1 MLFEFEKVQRYQKL
15 IESSVIV
22 LIGLFMHLNRISII
36 ELKYSRLPL
45 LTPNVASSLF
55 VFSVLCILTKL
66 RPLWPSALRKPQRAL
81 IFFIELSLILYAN
94 DFLLRQVWLPS
105 LKLLNFICRFLGQ
118 YVIVANES
126 FLANNAPTLS
136 SWIRND
142 AFYMARFLLAVI
154 AFVFMIDITGILEF
168 TLNAVRPSD
177 STSNKLR
184 YFRGNIDDD
193 TPDPLAAYAY
203 DEPLMELN
211 SPSIPSSDTHSL
223 NNSLA
228 ELDSSNFDVNDLPY
242 VPQEDLLNLG
252 HRVGARR
259 RRQPMRKAKRGKVL
273 LNEAENECTC

>member
-1 MLFEFEKVQRYQKL
+1 MLFEYEKVQRYQKL

-22 LIGLFMHLNRISII
+22 LIGVFMHLNRISII

-94 DFLLRQVWLPS
+94 DFLLRQVWLPG

-168 TLNAVRPSD
+168 TLNVLRPRD
-177 STSNKLR
+177 SNTLH
-184 YFRGNIDDD
+184 YIRGSIDDD
-193 TPDPLAAYAY
+193 TSDPLAAYNY
-203 DEPLMELN
+203 DEPLMDLN
-211 SPSIPSSDTHSL
+211 PPIPSSDTHSL
-223 NNSLA
+223 SNILP
-228 ELDSSNFDVNDLPY
+228 ELESSNFDVNDLPY

>member
-1 MLFEFEKVQRYQKL
+1 MLIDFEKVQRYQKL
-15 IESSVIV
+15 VESSVIV
-22 LIGLFMHLNRISII
+22 LIGLFMHMNRISII

-168 TLNAVRPSD
+168 TLKVIRPSD
-177 STSNKLR
+177 SSTLR
-184 YFRGNIDDD
+184 YFGGNIDDD
-193 TPDPLAAYAY
+193 NADPLAAYNY
-203 DEPLMELN
+203 DEPMLDL
-211 SPSIPSSDTHSL
+211 SVPIPSSDTHSL
-223 NNSLA
+223 TNSLV
-228 ELDSSNFDVNDLPY
+228 ELDSTSFDVNDLPY

-259 RRQPMRKAKRGKVL
+259 RRQPMRKAKRGKVV
-273 LNEAENECTC
+273 LNETENECTC

>member
-1 MLFEFEKVQRYQKL
+1 MLIDFEKVQRYQKL
-15 IESSVIV
+15 VESSVIV
-22 LIGLFMHLNRISII
+22 LIGLFMHMNRISII

-168 TLNAVRPSD
+168 TLKVIRPSD
-177 STSNKLR
+177 SCALR
-184 YFRGNIDDD
+184 YFGGNIDDD
-193 TPDPLAAYAY
+193 NADPLAAYNY
-203 DEPLMELN
+203 DEPMLDL
-211 SPSIPSSDTHSL
+211 SVPIPSSDTHSL
-223 NNSLA
+223 TNSLV
-228 ELDSSNFDVNDLPY
+228 ELDSTSFDVNDLPY

-259 RRQPMRKAKRGKVL
+259 RRQPMRKAKRGKVV
-273 LNEAENECTC
+273 LNETENECTC

>member
-22 LIGLFMHLNRISII
+22 MIGLFMHLNRISMI

-45 LTPNVASSLF
+45 LTPNISSSLF

-81 IFFIELSLILYAN
+81 IFFIELALILYAN

-118 YVIVANES
+118 YVIVANEA

-154 AFVFMIDITGILEF
+154 AFTFMIDITGILEF
-168 TLNAVRPSD
+168 ILNIVRPIEVVAVRNFLGRNDEP
-177 STSNKLR
+177 
-184 YFRGNIDDD
+184 
-193 TPDPLAAYAY
+193 PDPLALYQY
-203 DEPLMELN
+203 DEPVMDIGM
-211 SPSIPSSDTHSL
+211 SMRSAGSL
-223 NNSLA
+223 LLPT
-228 ELDSSNFDVNDLPY
+228 EMDSTNFDVNDLPY

-259 RRQPMRKAKRGKVL
+259 RRQPMRKAKSGKVL
-273 LNEAENECTC
+273 VNNAENECTC